1 MVGFDSDE
9 NKMIQL
15 KVEQEE
21 VSPDNPSISNYYEK
35 IQGKLFTCIICGTDF
50 SRKYTLNK
58 HFLKNH
64 NGKSENCEICNKSF
78 FEKHEYEH
86 HLTVCKEL
94 DYCEKIQRKLPTCII
109 CGKDFA
115 RKFFLNKHFMKN
127 HNGKSEHCE
136 ICNKA
141 FFEKHEYEYHLTVCE
156 KLKCECCDASFEN
169 LSEIP
174 KHMKDFHGE
183 DRPFKCKICPGSFQG
198 SKI

>member
-15 KVEQEE
+15 KVEEDQ
-21 VSPDNPSISNYYEK
+21 VSSGSQSIFNYCEK

-64 NGKSENCEICNKSF
+64 DGKSEN
-78 FEKHEYEH
+78 
-86 HLTVCKEL
+86 
-94 DYCEKIQRKLPTCII
+94 
-109 CGKDFA
+109 
-115 RKFFLNKHFMKN
+115 
-127 HNGKSEHCE
+127 CE

-156 KLKCECCDASFEN
+156 KLKCECCDASFSN